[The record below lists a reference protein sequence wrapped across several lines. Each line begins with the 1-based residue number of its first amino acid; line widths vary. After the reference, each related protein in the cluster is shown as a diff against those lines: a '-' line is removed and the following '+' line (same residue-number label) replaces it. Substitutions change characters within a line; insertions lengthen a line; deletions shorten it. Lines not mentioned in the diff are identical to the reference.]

1 MKLEVSF
8 EEQTTLMAALDEYI
22 KTAKSYK
29 TSLDPVYSNLISRV
43 TDSIDNAENLLKR
56 VEKLR

>member
-8 EEQTTLMAALDEYI
+8 EEQTTLMAALNEYI

-29 TSLDPVYSNLISRV
+29 ASLGPAYSSLIGRV